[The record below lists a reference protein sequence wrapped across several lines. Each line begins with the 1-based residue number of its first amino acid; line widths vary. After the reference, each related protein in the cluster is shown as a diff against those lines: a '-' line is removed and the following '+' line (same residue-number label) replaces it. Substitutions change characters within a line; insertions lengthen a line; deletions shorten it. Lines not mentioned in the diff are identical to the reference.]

1 MKHLRLLL
9 YYAKKRVTM
18 HPTYQSDVCLP
29 TTPYLADI
37 AGWRRERAAI
47 RPTVPHAGPICPAI
61 ATTPTGAAF
70 DAAARRRPITT
81 GRLR

>member
-37 AGWRRERAAI
+37 AGWRRERALSGLQYH
-47 RPTVPHAGPICPAI
+47 TQ
-61 ATTPTGAAF
+61 
-70 DAAARRRPITT
+70 ARYA
-81 GRLR
+81 LQ